1 MVIEFWVAK
10 LFWPRSVM
18 ALHTE
23 ALMLLNTAVEQ
34 NPLGLSAPAAGRPGL
49 YATHLSPVTA
59 CSPLGPH
66 GASVIPA
73 RRKGTD
79 LPAWNNL
86 LSSMESRVITL
97 TTKAKTVLPIIL
109 AEIKSDVKVLRV
121 QLQGDALHVGCFV
134 MGMMTVETS
143 RMKKTAKKCLKNV
156 TRRWSSTGE

>member
-1 MVIEFWVAK
+1 M
-10 LFWPRSVM
+10 
-18 ALHTE
+18 
-23 ALMLLNTAVEQ
+23 
-34 NPLGLSAPAAGRPGL
+34 
-49 YATHLSPVTA
+49 
-59 CSPLGPH
+59 
-66 GASVIPA
+66 IPA